1 MDDNSNNPI
10 LDQLPSENEVL
21 QNNNDNNSNEQIQS
35 NYTPPPIY
43 ENNNSNIPQEV
54 LHPPQNVPVQ
64 YPPPPPPAPR
74 TIYEE
79 LNIQNPLSQ
88 NNNNITP
95 QSNSNSTETNIYNNQ
110 LYVPEE
116 KPNIEQWKCN
126 RHLKSQKNTLN
137 NL

>member
-54 LHPPQNVPVQ
+54 LHPPQNVPFNI
-64 YPPPPPPAPR
+64 PR
-74 TIYEE
+74 PH
-79 LNIQNPLSQ
+79 PL
-88 NNNNITP
+88 
-95 QSNSNSTETNIYNNQ
+95 
-110 LYVPEE
+110 LPE
-116 KPNIEQWKCN
+116 
-126 RHLKSQKNTLN
+126 RFTKN
-137 NL
+137 